1 MAKGNRQVKSASS
14 LRREGSIARIM
25 VATDLSPVGNRA
37 VEYARMLAE
46 GLGASVFVVHVVPPV
61 LQVEGV
67 DAAAVARQGEAW
79 ARQRLANIDVDPSC
93 ITIVHGPV
101 VDSIAK
107 EARRRRADVV
117 VVGSRGLGGWK
128 KWVLGSV
135 AQSLLQSAPCPVL
148 IVPKGIRLPR
158 TRAVRGRRGASK

>member
-1 MAKGNRQVKSASS
+1 MATGNRPVKSVRP
-14 LRREGSIARIM
+14 LQLEGTIERIL

-37 VEYARMLAE
+37 VEYARMLAD
-46 GLGASVFVVHVVPPV
+46 GLGANVFVVHVVPPV

-79 ARQRLANIDVDPSC
+79 ARQQLANIDIDPGC

-148 IVPKGIRLPR
+148 VVPKGIRLAK
-158 TRAVRGRRGASK
+158 TRPLRGRRGASK